1 MLIADW
7 LAFWRRCEP
16 QRQALFDVAQQR
28 SYSYAL
34 LADAAEQFALRL
46 QAMDL
51 PQGAR
56 IALLAANC
64 PQTLMLLFACA
75 RLGLVLVPL
84 NYRLSPAEL
93 SAIVA
98 DADPSLFLHDDVYQ
112 TLASAIS
119 LPELCRPLSLDDF
132 SRLPQES
139 CLPDCLPDAELPLV
153 IQYTSGTTGQP
164 KGVMQSQRMI
174 GWNAINTAV
183 SWKLSADDCALV
195 HTPFFHTGGLHVLTT
210 PLLRIG
216 GRLVLLP
223 AFDASMA
230 VRLIDAQRVTALFA
244 VPTMFQ
250 MMLDAPEFAE
260 ARLDSLRFCVSGGA
274 PCPVVL
280 IQAYQARGLTFKQG
294 YGLTEAGPNC
304 LTLHPPLAVSKAGS
318 VGVPNMHT
326 EVRVADG
333 DGVPAEAGAVGELQL
348 AGPTLCSGYWRN
360 ACATAQLFDGKWLKT
375 GDLVRVDED
384 GCFYIVDRKKDMYIS
399 GGENVYPAEVEA
411 VLLQHPAVLEA
422 AVVGVS
428 DARWG
433 EVGRAYLRLREGAE
447 FDAQALQAF
456 LASRLARYKWPKSL
470 MVIDEPLPRT
480 PTGKVQK
487 NRLRS

>member
-7 LAFWRRCEP
+7 LAFWRSCEP
-16 QRQALFDVAQQR
+16 NRHAVFDVAQQR
-28 SYSYAL
+28 SYSYAQ
-34 LADAAEQFALRL
+34 LADASELYALKL
-46 QAMDL
+46 QAMNL

-84 NYRLSPAEL
+84 NYRLTPTEL

-98 DADPSLFLHDDVYQ
+98 DADPSLLLYDDVYQ
-112 TLASAIS
+112 MSALVIS
-119 LPELCRPLSLDDF
+119 LPEPCYRMSLDEF
-132 SRLPQES
+132 SHLPQEG
-139 CLPDCLPDAELPLV
+139 CLPQSLPDAERPLV

-216 GRLVLLP
+216 GKLVLLP
-223 AFDASMA
+223 AFDAPLA
-230 VRLIDAQRVTALFA
+230 VRLIDEQSVTALFA

-250 MMLDAPEFAE
+250 MMLDAPEFAD
-260 ARLDSLRFCVSGGA
+260 AKLDSLRFCVSGGA
-274 PCPVVL
+274 PCPVAL

-304 LTLHPPLAVSKAGS
+304 LTLHPPLAVSRAGS

-326 EVRVADG
+326 GVRVVDSEG
-333 DGVPAEAGAVGELQL
+333 KPIPAGAVGELQL
-348 AGPTLCSGYWRN
+348 SGPTLCSGYWRN
-360 ACATAQLFDGKWLKT
+360 TRATEQLFDGPWLKT
-375 GDLVRVDED
+375 GDLVRIDAD

-411 VLLQHPAVLEA
+411 VLLQHPQVLEA
-422 AVVGVS
+422 AVVGMS

-433 EVGRAYLRLREGAE
+433 EVGCAYLRLRDGAE
-447 FDAQALQAF
+447 LDEQTLQIF
-456 LASRLARYKWPKSL
+456 LASRLARYKWPKSW
-470 MVIDEPLPRT
+470 VFIDEPLPRT

>member
-16 QRQALFDVAQQR
+16 QRQALFDVARQR
-28 SYSYAL
+28 SYSYAQ
-34 LADAAEQFALRL
+34 LADAADLCALQL
-46 QAMDL
+46 QSL
-51 PQGAR
+51 GLQQGER

-75 RLGLVLVPL
+75 RLGVVLVPL
-84 NYRLSPAEL
+84 NYRLTPAEL

-98 DADPSLFLHDDVYQ
+98 DADPSLLLHDDVYQ
-112 TLASAIS
+112 PLAAAIS
-119 LPELCRPLSLDDF
+119 MPEPCRRLALDDF
-132 SRLPQES
+132 SCLPMAG
-139 CLPDCLPDAELPLV
+139 CLPDCCPDAELPLV

-174 GWNAINTAV
+174 GWNAINSAV

-216 GRLVLLP
+216 GKLVLLP
-223 AFDASMA
+223 AFDASTA
-230 VRLIDAQRVTALFA
+230 VRLIDEQRITALFA

-250 MMLDAPEFAE
+250 MMLDTPEFAS
-260 ARLDSLRFCVSGGA
+260 ARLDGLTFCVSGGA
-274 PCPVVL
+274 PCPVAL

-326 EVRVADG
+326 EVRVVDAEGSPVASG
-333 DGVPAEAGAVGELQL
+333 DVGELQL

-360 ACATAQLFDGKWLKT
+360 QTATAQLFDGKWLKT
-375 GDLVRVDED
+375 GDLVRVDAD
-384 GCFYIVDRKKDMYIS
+384 GCLYNVDRKKDMYIR

-411 VLLQHPAVLEA
+411 VLLQHPLVLEA

-433 EVGRAYLRLREGAE
+433 EVGRAYLRLR
-447 FDAQALQAF
+447 DAAALDEPALHTF

-470 MVIDEPLPRT
+470 ILINEPLPRT

>member
-16 QRQALFDVAQQR
+16 QRQAVFDVAQQR
-28 SYSYAL
+28 VYSYAQ
-34 LADAAEQFALRL
+34 LADAAEQFALQL

-93 SAIVA
+93 ATIVA
-98 DADPSLFLHDDVYQ
+98 DADPSLLLHDDVYQ

-132 SRLPQES
+132 SRLPQAC

-223 AFDASMA
+223 AFDASTA

-250 MMLDAPEFAE
+250 MMLDAPEFAN

-274 PCPVVL
+274 PCPVAL
-280 IQAYQARGLTFKQG
+280 IQSYQTRGLTFKQG

-326 EVRVADG
+326 EVRIVDG
-333 DGVPAEAGAVGELQL
+333 DGVPAKVGAVGELQL
-348 AGPTLCSGYWRN
+348 AGATLCSGYWRN
-360 ACATAQLFDGKWLKT
+360 ASATAQLFDGKWLKT

-411 VLLQHPAVLEA
+411 VLLQHPAVLEV

-447 FDAQALQAF
+447 LDERALQAF

-470 MVIDEPLPRT
+470 VVIDDPLPRT

>member
-7 LAFWRRCEP
+7 LTFWRRCEP
-16 QRQALFDVAQQR
+16 HRQAVFDVARQR
-28 SYSYAL
+28 SYSYAQ
-34 LADAAEQFALRL
+34 LADAAEQFALWL

-98 DADPSLFLHDDVYQ
+98 DADPSLLLHDDVYQ

-119 LPELCRPLSLDDF
+119 LPESCRRLSLDDF
-132 SRLPQES
+132 SRVPLAG
-139 CLPDCLPDAELPLV
+139 CLQDCWPDAEQPLV

-250 MMLDAPEFAE
+250 MMLDAPEFAD

-274 PCPVVL
+274 PCPVAL
-280 IQAYQARGLTFKQG
+280 IQSYQTRGLTFKQG

-326 EVRVADG
+326 EVRVVDG
-333 DGVPAEAGAVGELQL
+333 DGVPAKVGAVGELQL
-348 AGPTLCSGYWRN
+348 AGATLCSGYWRN
-360 ACATAQLFDGKWLKT
+360 ASATAQLFDGKWLKT

-411 VLLQHPAVLEA
+411 VLLQHPAVLEV

-447 FDAQALQAF
+447 LDERALQAF